1 MFLPESVEYLAYY
14 YATAI
19 GSTLAPTTDPFSY
32 AKATALSASAS
43 GSTSSPL
50 SPVQTS
56 PTSSGSSSSSS
67 TGYYTSSGLA
77 AAAIGGIAAGISLL
91 VCVVGGLIV
100 FCCLRTRKRKR
111 LAASQAMASH
121 APPTYQPPP
130 MQQQQNGY
138 QPPNYPPPPMQQ
150 QQTGYQSVPQQDL
163 QFQGSPN
170 YQPTQAGYFGGPTD
184 PSKSEVAHS
193 HVSPIGTPSSSNVD
207 SRPFSMV
214 SSQPPNEHR
223 PMNLSPPIPGAR
235 PAGGAA
241 QDYYTQP
248 NSPNVTEVDGTMS
261 NPGVPHGQQPGRM
274 EVEGTAGNP
283 GVPYDQQHYQG
294 PYEMR

>member
-1 MFLPESVEYLAYY
+1 MVLPESVEFLADYY
-14 YATAI
+14 VTAI

-32 AKATALSASAS
+32 AKATAVAGSATGSASS
-43 GSTSSPL
+43 RTSPL
-50 SPVQTS
+50 QTY
-56 PTSSGSSSSSS
+56 PTSSS
-67 TGYYTSSGLA
+67 TSYYTSNGLA

-91 VCVVGGLIV
+91 VCVVAGVIV
-100 FCCLRTRKRKR
+100 FFCLRSRKRKR

-130 MQQQQNGY
+130 MQQQQTGY

-150 QQTGYQSVPQQDL
+150 QQTSYHSVPQQDP
-163 QFQGSPN
+163 QFQSSPN

-184 PSKSEVAHS
+184 PRKSEGTHS
-193 HVSPIGTPSSSNVD
+193 HVSPIAAPSPVNVD
-207 SRPFSMV
+207 SRTFSMV
-214 SSQPPNEHR
+214 SSQHPGEQR
-223 PMNLSPPIPGAR
+223 PMNLSPPVPTSAR
-235 PAGGAA
+235 PDGGAA
-241 QDYYTQP
+241 QEYYTQA
-248 NSPNVTEVDGTMS
+248 NSPTVTEVDGTQG
-261 NPGVPHGQQPGRM
+261 NPGVPHGQQPSRL